1 MLSILIFGF
10 LLGLRHAVE
19 ADHVAAVAS
28 MATRSTSLADGIR
41 MGATWGMGHTL
52 TLLLFGSIVI
62 FSDSLIPETMALSL
76 EFVVGIMLVA
86 LGTDVIYRMRKE
98 RIHFHVHEHADG
110 IKHFHAH
117 SHAGENKHN
126 DSAHEHEHKNKFPLR
141 PLFVGMMHGMAG
153 SAALIILTL
162 QTVETPTMGFIYIFI
177 FGFGSVAGMAMMAM
191 IIMIPLRHSAKRLT
205 HIYGRIQATI
215 GIATLGLGSYVMYEI
230 GIVQG
235 LVI

>member
-28 MATRSTSLADGIR
+28 MATRSTSLAEGIR

-86 LGTDVIYRMRKE
+86 LGVDVIYRMRKE

-117 SHAGENKHN
+117 SHANEGVHKE
-126 DSAHEHEHKNKFPLR
+126 SAHKHEHKKRFPLR
-141 PLFVGMMHGMAG
+141 ALFVGMMHGMAG

-162 QTVETPTMGFIYIFI
+162 QTVETPTMGFIYILI
-177 FGFGSVAGMAMMAM
+177 FGFGSVAGMAVMAM

-205 HIYGRIQATI
+205 HVYARIQATI
-215 GIATLGLGSYVMYEI
+215 GVATLTLGAYVMFEI
-230 GIVQG
+230 GVVQG
-235 LVI
+235 LIV

>member
-10 LLGLRHAVE
+10 LLGLRHAFE

-28 MATRSTSLADGIR
+28 MATRSTSLAEGIR

-86 LGTDVIYRMRKE
+86 LGVDVIYKMRKE

-117 SHAGENKHN
+117 SHANEGVHKE
-126 DSAHEHEHKNKFPLR
+126 SAHEHEHKKRFPLR
-141 PLFVGMMHGMAG
+141 ALFVGMMHGMAG

-162 QTVETPTMGFIYIFI
+162 QTVETPTMGLVYILI
-177 FGFGSVAGMAMMAM
+177 FGFGSVAGMALMAM
-191 IIMIPLRHSAKRLT
+191 VIMIPLRHSAKRLT
-205 HIYGRIQATI
+205 HVYARIQATI
-215 GIATLGLGSYVMYEI
+215 GVATLTLGAYVMYEI
-230 GIVQG
+230 GVVQG
-235 LVI
+235 LIV

>member
-28 MATRSTSLADGIR
+28 MATRSTSLAEGIR
-41 MGATWGMGHTL
+41 LGATWGMGHTL

-86 LGTDVIYRMRKE
+86 LGVDVIYKMRKE

-117 SHAGENKHN
+117 SHANDGAHS
-126 DSAHEHEHKNKFPLR
+126 DSAHEHQHKKKFPLR

-162 QTVETPTMGFIYIFI
+162 QTVQTPAMGFVYILI
-177 FGFGSVAGMAMMAM
+177 FGLGSVAGMAMMAM
-191 IIMIPLRHSAKRLT
+191 LIMIPLRHSAKRLT
-205 HIYGRIQATI
+205 HVYGHLQTTI
-215 GIATLGLGSYVMYEI
+215 GIATLGLGVYVMYEN
-230 GIVQG
+230 GVEQG
-235 LVI
+235 LMV

>member
-28 MATRSTSLADGIR
+28 MATRSTSLAEGIR

-86 LGTDVIYRMRKE
+86 LGVDVIYRMRKE

-117 SHAGENKHN
+117 SHANEGVHKE
-126 DSAHEHEHKNKFPLR
+126 SAHKHEHKKRFPLR
-141 PLFVGMMHGMAG
+141 ALFVGMMHGMAG

-162 QTVETPTMGFIYIFI
+162 QTVETPTMGFIYILI
-177 FGFGSVAGMAMMAM
+177 FGFGSVAGMAIMAM

-205 HIYGRIQATI
+205 HVYARIQATI
-215 GIATLGLGSYVMYEI
+215 GVATLTLGAYVMFEI
-230 GIVQG
+230 GVVQG
-235 LVI
+235 LIV

>member
-10 LLGLRHAVE
+10 LLGLRHAFE

-28 MATRSTSLADGIR
+28 MATRSTSLAEGIR

-86 LGTDVIYRMRKE
+86 LGVDVIYKMRKE

-117 SHAGENKHN
+117 SHANEGVHKE
-126 DSAHEHEHKNKFPLR
+126 SAHEHEHKKRFPLR
-141 PLFVGMMHGMAG
+141 ALFVGMMHGMAG

-162 QTVETPTMGFIYIFI
+162 QTVETPTMGLVYILI
-177 FGFGSVAGMAMMAM
+177 FGFGSVAGMALMAM
-191 IIMIPLRHSAKRLT
+191 VIMIPLRHSAKRLT
-205 HIYGRIQATI
+205 HVYARIQATI
-215 GIATLGLGSYVMYEI
+215 GVATLTLGAYVMFEI
-230 GIVQG
+230 GVVQG
-235 LVI
+235 LIV

>member
-1 MLSILIFGF
+1 MLSILMFGF
-10 LLGLRHAVE
+10 LLGLRHAFE

-28 MATRSTSLADGIR
+28 MATRSTSLAEGIR
-41 MGATWGMGHTL
+41 VGATWGIGHTL

-76 EFVVGIMLVA
+76 EFVVGMMLVA
-86 LGTDVIYRMRKE
+86 LGLDVIYRMRKE

-117 SHAGENKHN
+117 SHAGEGEHS
-126 DSAHEHEHKNKFPLR
+126 DSAHQHKHKKKFPLR

-153 SAALIILTL
+153 SAALILLTL
-162 QTVETPTMGFIYIFI
+162 QTVQTPAMGFVYILI
-177 FGFGSVAGMAMMAM
+177 FGLGSVGGMAVMAM
-191 IIMIPLRHSAKRLT
+191 IIMVPLRHSAKRLT
-205 HIYGRIQATI
+205 HVYGRIQTTI
-215 GIATLGLGSYVMYEI
+215 GIATLGLGAYVMYEI

-235 LVI
+235 LMV